1 MKRMVTLAIAIVV
14 LITVTSVWAYRRHRV
29 DPQVQQIVQAQK
41 RPSTTSL
48 RTNSAGRCST
58 SSGARCGISPI
69 ASDGRHSA
77 RCGPFSNAA
86 QRADGRLLPDDK
98 RSEDGLS

>member
-29 DPQVQQIVQAQK
+29 DPQVQQIVQAQEK
-41 RPSTTSL
+41 AFDDQLTDEQR
-48 RTNSAGRCST
+48 RRCST

-86 QRADGRLLPDDK
+86 RTSGWPPIAR
-98 RSEDGLS
+98 